1 MEPRDFAGL
10 IANQWINAVL
20 RSRQQRGA
28 GNRDSWFGSM
38 VLDSA
43 NSQDKTG
50 NSTGLAREVD
60 GERLLRT
67 FLELVAIDSP
77 TGHEEAIGS
86 ELTSRFGELGCSV
99 TQDHVGN
106 LIAVLPGSRPG
117 TILIS
122 THMDTAGTDVGIKPI
137 IEDGVI
143 RTDGSTI
150 LGADDKSGIAGCLE
164 LLSILREHPNASH
177 PTIEFVI
184 TVGEESGL
192 VGSRQLDVSQLKAT
206 HGFVFDTAGAISAI
220 TYWAP
225 TSVYITAKVHGKKVH
240 AGVEPE
246 KGINAIKVA
255 AEAIAA
261 MPLGRI
267 DEETVANIGTISGGE
282 ARNIVPGEVLLEGM
296 ARSHDQGKLDEQL
309 DAMREAF
316 TEAAAKNGA
325 TVEFQAEEIY
335 RTYRIEESDLP
346 YREAARAIRSLGL
359 EVVPRKSGGG
369 TDGNFFNAK
378 GIPCVAMATGM
389 VDEHATS
396 ERIAV
401 EDMATACKILVTIA
415 TQEPE

>member
-1 MEPRDFAGL
+1 M
-10 IANQWINAVL
+10 
-20 RSRQQRGA
+20 S
-28 GNRDSWFGSM
+28 
-38 VLDSA
+38 
-43 NSQDKTG
+43 
-50 NSTGLAREVD
+50 GLADQVD
-60 GERLLRT
+60 RERLLRT

-77 TGHEEAIGS
+77 TGHEEAIGR
-86 ELTSRFGELGCSV
+86 ELTARFGDLGCKVS
-99 TQDHVGN
+99 QDHVGN
-106 LIAVLPGSRPG
+106 LVAVLPGQRAD

-122 THMDTAGTDVGIKPI
+122 THMDTAGTDVGIQPV
-137 IEDGVI
+137 IEEGVI

-164 LLSILREHPNASH
+164 LLHLIQEHPETSH

-192 VGSRQLDVSQLKAT
+192 VGSRQLDVSQLNAT

-225 TSVYITAKVHGKKVH
+225 TSVYITATVHGKKVH

-255 AEAIAA
+255 AQAIAA

-282 ARNIVPGEVLLEGM
+282 ARNIVPGEVLLQGM
-296 ARSHDQGKLDEQL
+296 ARSHDQDKLDQQL
-309 DAMREAF
+309 DAMRAALED
-316 TEAAAKNGA
+316 AAAQHGA
-325 TVEFQAEEIY
+325 TVDFEAEEIY
-335 RTYRIEESDLP
+335 RTYHIEESDLP

-369 TDGNFFNAK
+369 TDGNFFNAR

-389 VDEHATS
+389 VDEHATT
-396 ERIAV
+396 EHIAID
-401 EDMATACKILVTIA
+401 DMVTACKILVTIV
-415 TQEPE
+415 TQDPE